1 MEFRKFVVKGTDE
14 QVEKVKKFCKNINL
28 KTVYIE
34 RELLPSSNRNVIKQF
49 NNEDLAYLI
58 TAIKYNPNFENSADI
73 ERWLDA
79 AYDENSPIWEDVISF

>member
-1 MEFRKFVVKGTDE
+1 MEFRKFVVKATEE
-14 QVEKVKKFCKNINL
+14 QVNKVKRYCKYINV

-58 TAIKYNPNFENSADI
+58 TAIKYNPNFQNSADI

-79 AYDENSPIWEDVISF
+79 AYDENNPIWEDCMYM